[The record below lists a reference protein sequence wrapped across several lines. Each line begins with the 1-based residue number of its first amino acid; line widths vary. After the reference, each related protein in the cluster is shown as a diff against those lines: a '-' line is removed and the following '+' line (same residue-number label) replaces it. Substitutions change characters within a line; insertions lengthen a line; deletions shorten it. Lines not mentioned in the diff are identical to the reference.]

1 MLSGMKAPSRSGL
14 GERLSSDTAWMG
26 RKNISGSMVIPSSL
40 ETGTWSRD
48 IQGCN
53 RLEMSRTTQASQH
66 MQQVPTYLLQ
76 VAQVPRQEML
86 IQFVSEV
93 QMEFQAMLPP
103 ALAAATLSSFSIR
116 DDYE

>member
-1 MLSGMKAPSRSGL
+1 
-14 GERLSSDTAWMG
+14 
-26 RKNISGSMVIPSSL
+26 
-40 ETGTWSRD
+40 
-48 IQGCN
+48 
-53 RLEMSRTTQASQH
+53 